1 MVKIKARFDRSGVL
15 FHFWFNP
22 RVAKMPLGAQRL
34 HPSGFGRAFVEM
46 TILRIETI
54 LAFPP
59 TMAVPP

>member
-1 MVKIKARFDRSGVL
+1 MALVLNKEDKNAFGGQKIASV
-15 FHFWFNP
+15 WFE
-22 RVAKMPLGAQRL
+22 K
-34 HPSGFGRAFVEM
+34 AFVEM

>member
-1 MVKIKARFDRSGVL
+1 
-15 FHFWFNP
+15 
-22 RVAKMPLGAQRL
+22 MPLGAQRL
-34 HPSGFGRAFVEM
+34 HPSGFGKAFVEM